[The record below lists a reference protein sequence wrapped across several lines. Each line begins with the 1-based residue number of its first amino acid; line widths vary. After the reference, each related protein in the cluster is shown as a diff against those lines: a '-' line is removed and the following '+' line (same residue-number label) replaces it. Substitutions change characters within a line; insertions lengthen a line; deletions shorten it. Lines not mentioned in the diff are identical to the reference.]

1 MTELTLIVL
10 CALIL
15 ALAISNIVLVSML
28 KELRE
33 QSKGIEDRTFRELE
47 SFRERVKSL
56 ERKKDEN
63 R

>member
-28 KELRE
+28 KDLRE
-33 QSKGIEDRTFRELE
+33 QYKGIEDRTSRELE
-47 SFRERVKSL
+47 SFRERVKKM
-56 ERKKDEN
+56 ERKEDEK
-63 R
+63 

>member
-10 CALIL
+10 CALIF

-28 KELRE
+28 KELRK

-47 SFRERVKSL
+47 SFRERVKNL
-56 ERKKDEN
+56 ERKRDEV
-63 R
+63 

>member
-10 CALIL
+10 CTLIF

-47 SFRERVKSL
+47 SFRERVKNL
-56 ERKKDEN
+56 ERKRDEV
-63 R
+63 

>member
-10 CALIL
+10 CALIF

-47 SFRERVKSL
+47 SFRERVKNL
-56 ERKKDEN
+56 ERKRDEV
-63 R
+63 

>member
-10 CALIL
+10 CALIF

-56 ERKKDEN
+56 ERRERND
-63 R
+63 

>member
-28 KELRE
+28 KDLRE
-33 QSKGIEDRTFRELE
+33 QSKGIEERTQRELE
-47 SFRERVKSL
+47 SFRERVKKM
-56 ERKKDEN
+56 ERKEDDN
-63 R
+63 

>member
-56 ERKKDEN
+56 ERRERND
-63 R
+63 

>member
-15 ALAISNIVLVSML
+15 ALAISNIVLVCML

-33 QSKGIEDRTFRELE
+33 QSKGIEERTQRELE

-56 ERKKDEN
+56 ERREK
-63 R
+63 

>member
-28 KELRE
+28 KDLRE
-33 QSKGIEDRTFRELE
+33 QSKGIEERTYRELE
-47 SFRERVKSL
+47 SFRERVKTL
-56 ERKKDEN
+56 ERNKHV
-63 R
+63 

>member
-10 CALIL
+10 CALIF

-56 ERKKDEN
+56 ERREKND
-63 R
+63 

>member
-47 SFRERVKSL
+47 SFRERVKNL
-56 ERKKDEN
+56 ERKRDEV
-63 R
+63 

>member
-1 MTELTLIVL
+1 MSELVLIVL

-28 KELRE
+28 KDLRE
-33 QSKGIEDRTFRELE
+33 QSMGIEERTYRELE

-56 ERKKDEN
+56 ERKEQQ
-63 R
+63 

>member
-28 KELRE
+28 KDLRE

-47 SFRERVKSL
+47 SFRERVKKM
-56 ERKKDEN
+56 ERKEDDN
-63 R
+63 